1 MNSLIGKK
9 IGMTRIFSNAGRS
22 LPVTIVQAGP
32 CVVTQVKSEK
42 NDGYLAVQLGFE
54 DKLEKKTTKP
64 ELGHFKKAGTAPK
77 RHLMEFP
84 VRKSRIPEAGKEYTA
99 AIFKEGDRVTV
110 RGTSKGKGFAGVVKR
125 HGFSGGPKTH
135 GQSDQLRAPGSIG
148 QSSDPSRVWPGMKM
162 PGQMGNKT
170 AVINNLEIVKVDEEN
185 GHLFIKGAV
194 PGAPNGIVVI
204 TK

>member
-9 IGMTRIFSNAGRS
+9 IGMTRIFSDNGRS
-22 LPVTIVQAGP
+22 LPVTVVQAGP
-32 CVVTQVKSEK
+32 CVVTQVKTEEK
-42 NDGYLAVQLGFE
+42 DGYLAVQFGFE
-54 DKLEKKTTKP
+54 DKLDKKTTRP
-64 ELGHFKKAGTAPK
+64 EMGHFKKAGTTPK
-77 RHLMEFP
+77 RHLVEFP
-84 VRKSRIPEAGKEYTA
+84 VRKSRIPASGKKYTVG
-99 AIFKEGDRVTV
+99 IFKEGDRVTV

-162 PGQMGNKT
+162 PGQMGNRT
-170 AVINNLEIVKVDEEN
+170 AVTNNLEIVKVDEEN
-185 GHLFIKGAV
+185 GYLFIKGAV
-194 PGAPNGIVVI
+194 PGARNGIVTI

>member
-9 IGMTRIFSNAGRS
+9 MGMTRIFSDNGRS
-22 LPVTIVQAGP
+22 LPVTVVQAGP
-32 CVVTQVKSEK
+32 CVVTQVKTEDR
-42 NDGYLAVQLGFE
+42 DGYLAVQLGYE
-54 DKLEKKTTKP
+54 DKLDKKTTMP
-64 ELGHFKKAGTAPK
+64 EMGHFKKAGTTPK
-77 RHLMEFP
+77 RHLVEFP
-84 VRKSRIPEAGKEYTA
+84 VRKSRIPTSGKEYTVG
-99 AIFKEGDRVTV
+99 IFKEGDHVTV

-162 PGQMGNKT
+162 PGQMGNRT
-170 AVINNLEIVKVDEEN
+170 AVTNNLEIVKVDEEN
-185 GHLFIKGAV
+185 GYLFIKGAV
-194 PGAPNGIVVI
+194 PGARNGIVTI

>member
-32 CVVTQVKSEK
+32 CVVTQVKTEE

-54 DKLEKKTTKP
+54 DKINKKTTKP
-64 ELGHFKKAGTAPK
+64 EMGHFKKAGTSQK

-84 VRKSRIPEAGKEYTA
+84 VQKSRIPVAGKEYTVA
-99 AIFKEGDRVTV
+99 LFKEGDRVTI